1 MTSGHRHHIQ
11 VQTHAADLAQQ
22 ARRDRLAGSTGTG
35 HRGRR
40 RLRNSMARLLVALAI
55 RLDHGL
61 QPPAVRASAS
71 GCGT

>member
-1 MTSGHRHHIQ
+1 MDSS
-11 VQTHAADLAQQ
+11 
-22 ARRDRLAGSTGTG
+22 RLAVTCCASTVEPDETSPVCRWHTCTGS
-35 HRGRR
+35 RAWR
-40 RLRNSMARLLVALAI
+40 MAGLLVALAI